1 MALFIHNISGRPT
14 KAAISISLRR
24 LEQFPSPKSIDPLR
38 GQAPTG
44 TKSGLAGSLAATPTD
59 RCLRS
64 RRCLLMN
71 RRLAG
76 IVFVFF
82 FLAAGFPAAAQQA
95 ASVSVSV
102 KNHRFQPA
110 QIHAPAKVPV
120 ELRVKNLDATPM
132 EFESV
137 SLRVEKVVAGN
148 SEGVIRLRPLDAGS
162 YNFFDDFNPQTK
174 GVLVVR

>member
-1 MALFIHNISGRPT
+1 MPMYRKIA
-14 KAAISISLRR
+14 K
-24 LEQFPSPKSIDPLR
+24 
-38 GQAPTG
+38 
-44 TKSGLAGSLAATPTD
+44 
-59 RCLRS
+59 
-64 RRCLLMN
+64 
-71 RRLAG
+71 
-76 IVFVFF
+76 IVFIA
-82 FLAAGFPAAAQQA
+82 LAFAPAGLPANAQQA

-110 QIHAPAKVPV
+110 EIHAPAKVPI

-148 SEGVIRLRPLDAGS
+148 SEGVIRLRPLDTGS